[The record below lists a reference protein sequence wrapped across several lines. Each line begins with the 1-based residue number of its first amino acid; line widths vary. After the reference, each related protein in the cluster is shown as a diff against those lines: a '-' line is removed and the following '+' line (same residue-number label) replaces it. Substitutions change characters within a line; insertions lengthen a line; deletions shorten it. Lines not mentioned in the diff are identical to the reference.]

1 MTLPLSNTLLTILWR
16 NFNMQKLTR
25 LEVGV
30 ITIEA
35 DRLMRNFPSLRLGQ
49 AIWTCADK
57 ELSKLPESLINKLYS
72 LLDPDRATIYD
83 FYHWTDYY
91 KLWESFYERYVEQ
104 Y

>member
-1 MTLPLSNTLLTILWR
+1 MD
-16 NFNMQKLTR
+16 KLTR
-25 LEVGV
+25 LEVIA

-35 DRLMRNFPSLRLGQ
+35 DRLMRNFPTWRLGQ
-49 AIWTCADK
+49 AIWNCTNN
-57 ELSKLPESLINKLYS
+57 EFSNLPENLSNKLY
-72 LLDPDRATIYD
+72 LLLNSDISTIYD